1 MLAATLLAVF
11 LIPSMFS
18 VVEKLG
24 ARLSRK
30 ESAKT
35 KAPDD
40 A

>member
-1 MLAATLLAVF
+1 
-11 LIPSMFS
+11 MFS